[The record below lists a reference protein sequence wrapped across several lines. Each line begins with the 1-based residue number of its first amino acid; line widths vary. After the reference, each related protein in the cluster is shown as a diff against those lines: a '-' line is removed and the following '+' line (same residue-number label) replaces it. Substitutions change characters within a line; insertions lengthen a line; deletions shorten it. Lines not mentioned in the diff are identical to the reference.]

1 MPKWIF
7 FTHPRTTVLSLF
19 HAFSEIQPGAAFAKA
34 VTLPRYH
41 VASWEVG
48 VADGKILIL
57 EDDPF
62 IAAMYGRAL
71 RRDGNDV
78 TVCTTFPEARE
89 HLKHHQPDTLLTDVR
104 VGEYNGLQLAWLF
117 RSYSPDGRLV
127 VVTGYDDVVIKNEVR
142 KLRGDFLLKPV
153 DINRLKTALSG
164 TRPLNGIDEVFPAG
178 KRVSAHL

>member
-1 MPKWIF
+1 M
-7 FTHPRTTVLSLF
+7 
-19 HAFSEIQPGAAFAKA
+19 
-34 VTLPRYH
+34 
-41 VASWEVG
+41 ASWEVR

-57 EDDPF
+57 EDDLF

-78 TVCTTFPEARE
+78 TVCTTFKEARE
-89 HLKHHQPDTLLTDVR
+89 HLKRDQPDTLLTDVR

-127 VVTGYDDVVIKNEVR
+127 VVTGYDDVVIRKEVGE
-142 KLRGDFLLKPV
+142 LGGDFLLKPV
-153 DINRLKTALSG
+153 DINRLKTAL
-164 TRPLNGIDEVFPAG
+164 RRKCPLNGIDEVFPAG